1 MGAYDSVWRILA
13 SRSLAVGSSGAVVA
27 STAALSNQ
35 TRVVQLVWA
44 GPVFSTAGIRFAIGD
59 VGSTVVHSTTS
70 PLLPPNVIGGPYLV
84 SPGQQIAAL
93 SNDASAV
100 GNLTIIEL
108 GK

>member
-1 MGAYDSVWRILA
+1 MPGAYDGVYRIIA

-27 STAALSNQ
+27 STASVSSQ
-35 TRVVQLVWA
+35 TRIVQLMYN
-44 GPVFSTAGIRFAIGD
+44 GPIASTAGVRFNIGD
-59 VGSTVVHSTTS
+59 VGSTVVNSTTS
-70 PLLPPNVIGGPYLV
+70 PLLFPGVPATYLI

-100 GNLTIIEL
+100 GGITIIEL